1 MTVPRKRGE
10 KLPLAGQNA
19 SRLPDS
25 KWADTGFTTTI
36 PDRVRF
42 QDGGVLSRFP
52 INLFHV
58 PPTTEV
64 HWPTFGVGLS
74 PPRQAK
80 STSGL
85 GQLLYASIST
95 AIRIQDIQFTA
106 QNREYE
112 MLTKTVDVG
121 QVCAL
126 DFKMS
131 ILGKFVLFYNGVLA
145 ARDFLMGTKEKKGFQ
160 WEKFK
165 KLRRERSAVVL
176 NTTSIT
182 PT

>member
-1 MTVPRKRGE
+1 M
-10 KLPLAGQNA
+10 
-19 SRLPDS
+19 
-25 KWADTGFTTTI
+25 
-36 PDRVRF
+36 
-42 QDGGVLSRFP
+42 LSRFP

-106 QNREYE
+106 QNRVGGQGQGRGCGEAGRGEPQGPLAPPRSIAHTGPSSLAMQEYE

-145 ARDFLMGTKEKKGFQ
+145 ARDFLMGTTEKKGFQ

-165 KLRRERSAVVL
+165 ILRRERSAVVL